1 MRLHYSVYLS
11 VVGSALLL
19 SSCGNSTHNPIVCA
33 GANTCVL
40 QNFVYATTSAG
51 QVLVFPVSQNGAL
64 QPPTS
69 VPGPPIVGG
78 NIAISPSS
86 RELFVADHV
95 LDTLSAFVL
104 NGNQYLAAPGSPY
117 PAGSSRGG
125 FLEGVTTT
133 PNGKF
138 VYVVG
143 FGGTVSGFSIAS
155 NGSLAVISGSPFS
168 VPLGSVEA
176 VTDAASKFL
185 FVVNSSSVSAFT
197 IDSTTGALTAAG
209 QPVALPASILTTTE
223 SAATSPTGNFLYVA
237 LTQGNSVAAFS
248 FDSTTGALTA
258 VPRSPF
264 AVGSGPNT
272 VTMTPAT
279 LYVMDSLDGRISAL
293 AWDKATG
300 ALTEISGSPFPAEG
314 TSGDIATLNGQYLYA
329 TRVNNLISPN
339 TDAIAAFTIDSSG
352 GLSPLAGSPFPAGVP
367 LSGGIATSAAVQ

>member
-1 MRLHYSVYLS
+1 
-11 VVGSALLL
+11 
-19 SSCGNSTHNPIVCA
+19 VCA

-40 QNFVYATTSAG
+40 QNFVYATTNAG

-69 VPGPPIVGG
+69 VPGSPIVGG
-78 NIAISPSS
+78 NIAISPQS

-95 LDTLSAFVL
+95 LNTLSAFVL
-104 NGNQYLAAPGSPY
+104 SGSQYLVAPGSPY
-117 PAGSSRGG
+117 PLGSATG
-125 FLEGVTTT
+125 FLGGITIT
-133 PNGKF
+133 PDGRF
-138 VYVVG
+138 VYAVG
-143 FGGTVSGFSIAS
+143 LSGTISGFSIS
-155 NGSLAVISGSPFS
+155 GNGSLAVISGSPFS

-176 VTDAASKFL
+176 VTDSGGKFL

-197 IDSTTGALTAAG
+197 IDSITGALTAAG

-272 VTMTPAT
+272 LTMTPTT

-300 ALTEISGSPFPAEG
+300 ALTEVSGSPFPAEG
-314 TSGDIATLNGQYLYA
+314 TSGDMATLIGQYLYA
-329 TRVNNLISPN
+329 TRLSLSPSS
-339 TDAIAAFTIDSSG
+339 DAIAAFTIDSSG

-367 LSGGIATSAAVQ
+367 LSGGIATSAAPQ